1 MGNNGYDMQGEH
13 AMDQK
18 KIDRINVLARKSRA
32 EGLTDA
38 EKKEQLALRQAY
50 VTAFRQSLTNQLDNT
65 WIVDEQGNKRRLERR
80 PDTRKKGAA
89 PAEEPEPLKLKAGQD
104 GEKTAD

>member
-1 MGNNGYDMQGEH
+1 
-13 AMDQK
+13 MDQK

-50 VTAFRQSLTNQLDNT
+50 VAAFRQSLTSQLENT
-65 WIVDEQGNKRRLERR
+65 WVVDEQGNKRRLERR
-80 PDTRKKGAA
+80 PDLHKKGTAQ
-89 PAEEPEPLKLKAGQD
+89 AEEPEPFQVKSKQNGAKHSD
-104 GEKTAD
+104 